1 MFWLYLTSYI
11 VTSLSLQALYCVRD
25 ADPSS
30 QAWLLLERGFDAFD
44 PLVSPLSTNCV
55 EPRAELRLDVYQ
67 AQLLFLCLTRSAAPD
82 RECGVGS
89 TIGVH
94 AIGAVGAL
102 LTLVLFPALIYW
114 KLSGLSRYHG
124 AGMKAGRLD

>member
-1 MFWLYLTSYI
+1 MPIPVHKLGCYWSEALTH
-11 VTSLSLQALYCVRD
+11 
-25 ADPSS
+25 
-30 QAWLLLERGFDAFD
+30 
-44 PLVSPLSTNCV
+44 CV
-55 EPRAELRLDVYQ
+55 EPKTELRLNVYQ
-67 AQLLFLCLTRSAAPD
+67 AQALLLCLTRSAAPD

-89 TIGVH
+89 TIGIH

-114 KLSGLSRYHG
+114 KLSRVSRYLG